1 MSRIT
6 RRLPRLAIAL
16 SSLVLGLSAVT
27 ANAANSNGCEG
38 GGFAI
43 LGHTAQG
50 KLEVPVS
57 QLGARFAVKGKY
69 VEFEV
74 DPVNMAVYNYT
85 MTGAANKLDITG
97 GVRTPV
103 FASKVADLG
112 GVPLTGTMTLQLVS
126 DGSFTMARG
135 DSGVTITLTGKDCAQ
150 GGIFQME
157 TERADGATTLV
168 THTLATSTTNANL
181 TPFYFDNRNFRAREG
196 DVVPFA
202 DSTITIT
209 ARTNIG
215 NDFSSKFVLRDSVQ
229 DATRRAESTCVNSII
244 NRFGQPVTVKQCGAV
259 TRFDVLSG
267 GRLGQVMGEDGTE
280 VAPAA
285 AACASHCKAADQVKG
300 AALTLGFP
308 FPVSVADRFQPRLPT
323 N

>member
-1 MSRIT
+1 MSCFTRI
-6 RRLPRLAIAL
+6 PRSAVAL
-16 SSLVLGLSAVT
+16 SSLVLGLSAST
-27 ANAANSNGCEG
+27 AHAASSKGCDG
-38 GGFAI
+38 GGFTV
-43 LGHTAQG
+43 LGYSN
-50 KLEVPVS
+50 KVKVEVPVT
-57 QLGARFAVKGKY
+57 QLGSRFTVKGKY
-69 VEFEV
+69 VEFTV
-74 DPVNMAVYNYT
+74 DPSNMAVYDYT
-85 MTGAANKLDITG
+85 MTGAANPIDITG

-112 GVPLTGTMTLQLVS
+112 GVPLTGTLTLLLV
-126 DGSFTMARG
+126 DGTFSMARG

-157 TERADGATTLV
+157 TERTDGASTLV

-181 TPFYFDNRNFRAREG
+181 TPFYFDNRNFRNREG
-196 DVVPFA
+196 DVVPFG
-202 DSTITIT
+202 DTTITIA

-229 DATRRAESTCVNSII
+229 DATRRSEPTCANTII
-244 NRFGQPVTVKQCGAV
+244 NRSGQPVSVKQCGAV

-285 AACASHCKAADQVKG
+285 APCASHCKAADQVQG

-308 FPVSVADRFQPRLPT
+308 FPVAVSDRFKPRLPQ
-323 N
+323 